1 MATLITNRPAA
12 YLKPIADDAVSG
24 TYITASLPTT
34 ATGTGAAS
42 IAEGFPPKTMQDPTT
57 TGIPPQGQDMN
68 AFLKLI
74 STHGY
79 FLSAGGRYR
88 WDSALVAAS
97 GGYPAG
103 FVLQSDDGLSEF
115 VSLVNNNTTNFNTAP
130 VSTTIGVKWGHWAGK
145 AAMANIVNDT
155 DPLTIHYPA
164 PGRLYTKIGQYT
176 NVPLGESVVT
186 FNIPF
191 TNSLISAFIQPT
203 GVWSST
209 VNNIIT
215 KSRTVNSFIVN
226 NQTGSVIPFVV
237 WMAHGY

>member
-1 MATLITNRPAA
+1 MPTLITNRPAA
-12 YLKPIADDAVSG
+12 YLKPIADDAISP
-24 TYITASLPTT
+24 TYITASLPAT

-42 IAEGFPPKTMQDPTT
+42 IAEGFPPKTMQDPST

-68 AFLKLI
+68 AFLKLM

-88 WDSALVAAS
+88 WDSALVAAT

-130 VSTTIGVKWGHWAGK
+130 IATTIGIKWAHYAGK
-145 AAMANIVNDT
+145 CMMQAIVHDS

-164 PGRLYTKIGQYT
+164 PGRIYEKIGSIANLPIGST
-176 NVPLGESVVT
+176 VVT
-186 FNIPF
+186 YGIPF
-191 TNSLISAFIQPT
+191 TNGTYSAIIQPT
-203 GVWSST
+203 GAYVANI
-209 VNNIIT
+209 NNVIT
-215 KSRTVNSFIVN
+215 SNRTTTSFIIN
-226 NQTGSVIPFVV
+226 NQSGAIIPV
-237 WMAHGY
+237 MAWRAVGY